1 MKQRRIRGVLTAAAV
16 TLVIGAGALK
26 TIEYKWSDRFYQ
38 ERSASSG
45 QIVLIGIDDRALED
59 IGPYQFWGRDIMA
72 MTLEALNAS
81 EELHPAVI
89 GLDILYTG
97 ASDPET
103 DRWLAEAA
111 GRYDNV
117 VTACAVEFGTQIE
130 TGENGEQQLVR
141 DAITAVELPYE
152 ALAEASSQGLINAM
166 LDEDGILRHHL
177 LQVELPNGGLFP
189 SLALKIAEKYR
200 ETMGETALSL
210 PPVKGRGFWYLPF
223 TGNPGDYWEDISVAD
238 VISGAVGPEYFDGK
252 IVLIGPYATGLQD
265 SYFTSMDHA
274 RPMYGVEIQANAIE
288 ALLRGEYKTEVS
300 DAVQLAVLF
309 LILSCCAVV
318 FLKLSME
325 RSTVL
330 WLAAAGLALLVCRW
344 LGGGGYLLH
353 VTWLPVGITVLY
365 IGCIAVNYVRT
376 LLEKRKI
383 QNTFQRYV
391 APEIVDELLKE
402 GTDAL
407 QLGGKSV
414 EIAVLFVD
422 IRGFTTMSE
431 CLTPGE
437 VVNILN
443 DYLTLIADCI
453 MRNHGTLD
461 KFIGDCA
468 MAFWGAPLPQED
480 FVMNALKAAMDMA
493 KGAEQLSSVL
503 REKYGRTVSFGIGVN
518 VGEAVVGNI
527 GSPNRMDYTAIG
539 DTVNTASRLEANAP
553 GGTIYISR
561 AVADKMGDRIRT
573 TSLGDSI
580 RLKGK
585 KEGFEVLILEE
596 IRMTDQAEM
605 DRM

>member
-1 MKQRRIRGVLTAAAV
+1 MKQKRIRGVLAAAAV

-26 TIEYKWSDRFYQ
+26 TIDYKWSDRFYQ
-38 ERSASSG
+38 EHSASSG

-103 DRWLAEAA
+103 DRWLAEEA
-111 GRYDNV
+111 GCYDNV

-189 SLALKIAEKYR
+189 SLALKIAEKYT
-200 ETMGETALSL
+200 ETVGGTALSL

-223 TGNPGDYWEDISVAD
+223 TGYPGDYWENISVAD

-252 IVLIGPYATGLQD
+252 IVLIGPYAAGLQD

-274 RPMYGVEIQANAIE
+274 RPMYGVEIQANAVE
-288 ALLRGEYKTEVS
+288 ALLRGNYKTEVPEGL
-300 DAVQLAVLF
+300 QLTVLF
-309 LILSCCAVV
+309 LLLIVCTGV
-318 FLKLSME
+318 FRTHSMKS
-325 RSTVL
+325 STLL
-330 WLAAAGLALLVCRW
+330 WLSVTACSLLLCRL
-344 LGGGGYLLH
+344 LGDGGWLLH
-353 VTWLPVGITVLY
+353 VTWVPVGVTVLY
-365 IGCIAVNYVRT
+365 LGCIVEHYVRSVM
-376 LLEKRKI
+376 EKRKL

-391 APEIVDELLKE
+391 APEIVTELLKE

-437 VVNILN
+437 VVDILN
-443 DYLTLIADCI
+443 DYLSLIADCI
-453 MRNHGTLD
+453 MKNHGTLD

-480 FVMNALKAAMDMA
+480 FVMNALKAAMDMV
-493 KGAEQLSSVL
+493 KGSEQLSSVL
-503 REKYGRTVSFGIGVN
+503 LKKYGRTVSFGIGVN

-553 GGTIYISR
+553 AGTIYISR
-561 AVADKMGDRIRT
+561 AVADRMGDRIRT

-596 IRMTDQAEM
+596 LTDKA
-605 DRM
+605 